1 MKIGLFDSGIGG
13 LSVLYELVR
22 RIPSARYVYVADTFR
37 APYGTK
43 TMEDIL
49 RISLEILSFLKF
61 KGVDCI
67 VSGCNTSDASLQR
80 VKWVKSD
87 LGIPYYSIVRSI
99 ASKKLQGKVAV
110 IGTEATVKSGI
121 YKSQLENIGVTNV
134 FQRSCQFFVT
144 VVEEGITKG
153 KMVDAI
159 AKFYLTPVRRYNPS
173 SVVLGCTHFPHLRR
187 VIQSQ
192 LPGAFL
198 CDPATFVA
206 ETVSREWYGK
216 TRAGGNFAEFFVTGD
231 TRVFLRKL
239 KRFRNFL
246 KIPYSISKLDV
257 RYLENLKVSDYEK
270 DFRDNRH
277 VWSG

>member
-13 LSVLYELVR
+13 LSVLYELVK

-43 TMEDIL
+43 PMEDIL
-49 RISLEILSFLKF
+49 RISLEILSFLKL

-80 VKWVKSD
+80 FKSD
-87 LGIPYYSIVRSI
+87 LGIPYYSIVKSV
-99 ASKKLQGKVAV
+99 AFNELQGKVAV

-121 YKSQLENIGVTNV
+121 YKSQLENIGVTSV
-134 FQRSCQFFVT
+134 FQRSCQFFVAI
-144 VVEEGITKG
+144 VEEGITKG

-159 AKFYLTPVRRYNPS
+159 AKFYLTPVKRYNPS

-192 LPGAFL
+192 LPGIFL
-198 CDPATFVA
+198 CDPARSVA
-206 ETVSREWYGK
+206 KIVSRDWRDR
-216 TRAGGNFAEFFVTGD
+216 TQSVGNFAEFFVTGD
-231 TRVFLRKL
+231 TRAFLRKL
-239 KRFRNFL
+239 KRFRSFL

-257 RYLENLKVSDYEK
+257 RYLEKLRVSDYEK
-270 DFRDNRH
+270 DFRNNWH
-277 VWSG
+277 VRSG